1 MALKIACNT
10 SVAKHQ
16 APARKFAFTTGE
28 VRPTTMSLAMAPVVH
43 REEHAPY
50 FSVRTSIGDKVVKGG
65 K

>member
-1 MALKIACNT
+1 MALN
-10 SVAKHQ
+10 Q